1 MNFSNDD
8 YSSGFYYCM
17 FGSEELCK
25 KFKVILADRTYS
37 SKHRKILSDYVVGKL
52 CAVPCYSFMD
62 MEPFE
67 KAMLVAQGVHCEVFY
82 ADGVC
87 SIIGYTPITEN
98 HAQIIVKA
106 GYWKD
111 SRVSPRCYNYI
122 INDAMLAG
130 MKDPEK
136 AKTFAYYRKRGLL

>member
-8 YSSGFYYCM
+8 YSSGFYSCM
-17 FGSEELCK
+17 FGSEELCR

-37 SKHRKILSDYVVGKL
+37 SNHRGILSGYVAGKL
-52 CAVPCYSFMD
+52 CSVACYSFMD
-62 MEPFE
+62 MEPLE
-67 KAMLVAQGVHCEVFY
+67 KAMLVANGVHCEVFY

-106 GYWKD
+106 GCWKGFKRGPRYYGYLIDD
-111 SRVSPRCYNYI
+111 S
-122 INDAMLAG
+122 MLAC

-136 AKTFAYYRKRGLL
+136 VKTFAYYRKRGLL